1 MDERPHDILRFR
13 HAIDRIDAANADD
26 PRRVVDDRIGEEMAR
41 ERLYSRRMSEALGRL
56 DRDASVALRLAVRA
70 QHIRRWTI
78 GRDEYPMDRA
88 GYLRWREAL
97 KRFHAETT
105 AAILRDVGYDEETIA
120 RVSSLLKKERLRTDP
135 ETQTLEDAAC
145 LVFLEY
151 EFAEFAPRHDEA
163 KIVEIVRKTWG
174 KMSERGHAA
183 AREIVPRLDPALRAL
198 VERALCDI

>member
-13 HAIDRIDAANADD
+13 HAIDRIDAANDDD
-26 PRRVVDDRIGEEMAR
+26 PRRAMDERTGEEVAR
-41 ERLYSRRMSEALGRL
+41 ERLYARRMTEALARL

-78 GRDEYPMDRA
+78 PRDEYPMDRA

-120 RVSSLLKKERLRTDP
+120 RVSSLLRKERLRTDP

-151 EFAEFAPRHDEA
+151 EFADFAPRHDDA

-198 VERALCDI
+198 VGRALAE

>member
-1 MDERPHDILRFR
+1 MDENPHDILRFR

-26 PRRVVDDRIGEEMAR
+26 PRRVVDERTGEEIAR
-41 ERLYSRRMSEALGRL
+41 EQLYSRRISEALGRL

-78 GRDEYPMDRA
+78 PRDEYPMNRV

-97 KRFHAETT
+97 KRFHAETA
-105 AAILRDVGYDEETIA
+105 AAILRDVGYDEATVE
-120 RVSSLLKKERLRTDP
+120 RVSSLLRKERLRTDP

-151 EFAEFAPRHDEA
+151 EFAEFAPRHDDA

-174 KMSERGHAA
+174 KLSERGRAA
-183 AREIVPRLDPALRAL
+183 AREIVPRLDETLRTV
-198 VERALCDI
+198 VERALADA